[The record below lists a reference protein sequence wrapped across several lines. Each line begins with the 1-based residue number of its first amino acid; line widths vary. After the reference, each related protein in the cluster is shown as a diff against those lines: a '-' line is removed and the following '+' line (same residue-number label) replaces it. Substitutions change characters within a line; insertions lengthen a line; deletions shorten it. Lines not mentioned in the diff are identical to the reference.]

1 MPSPALITFCLAN
14 TFPNRL
20 KVNIPNNFEINPLF
34 CSFVSFLIILINSY
48 INNPDSSSDSAI
60 SVISSISSF
69 EVIDTILLNY

>member
-1 MPSPALITFCLAN
+1 MPSPALITFYLAN